1 MLQRLQEIIA
11 DVTGNPVHAIDP
23 DSSHQTVDGWDS
35 LAQINIIVTVESEF
49 GVLFSPEQIHALN
62 SVRAICDALQS
73 TSAKA
78 GLV

>member
-1 MLQRLQEIIA
+1 MRQRIREIIA
-11 DVTGNPVHAIDP
+11 DVTGNSVHAVGDN
-23 DSSHQTVDGWDS
+23 SSHQTVEGWDS

-49 GVLFSPEQIHALN
+49 GVAFSAEEMHGLN
-62 SVRAICDALQS
+62 SVHAICEALQR